1 MLSQTQKSHLLLAAA
16 YIKGL
21 PYHLEEWAENR
32 PLLEPIIESSI
43 RNFWPLFGRA
53 LDTLCSDPPEPNE
66 IDNLNEDVLHLIE
79 ESISK
84 YILLS
89 TLLLKAEK
97 LLHAEGPKRF
107 SNWSESFNSSDFLRF
122 WAVDECRCEILLHS
136 QNYWEGYSVNQWKER
151 RWETVRHSRGEISDY
166 RWKLLK
172 ARWDKEDTKLF
183 KGDPPPESQ
192 MPFMDFCIDVF
203 KKNRKD
209 LPEFA
214 RLTELSLNE
223 EFSKKPVIINGRSC
237 SYPGR
242 GASKKTSFP

>member
-1 MLSQTQKSHLLLAAA
+1 MLSQTRKSHLLLAAA

-21 PYHLEEWAENR
+21 PEHLEEWAENR
-32 PLLEPIIESSI
+32 HRLEPILESSI

-53 LDTLCSDPPEPNE
+53 LDVLCSEQPEPE
-66 IDNLNEDVLHLIE
+66 VIDNLNEGVLRLIE

-89 TLLLKAEK
+89 ILLLKAEK
-97 LLHAEGPKRF
+97 LLQAEGPQRF
-107 SNWSESFNSSDFLRF
+107 SNWSKSFKCSDFLRF
-122 WAVDECRCEILLHS
+122 WAADECRCEILLHS
-136 QNYWEGYSVNQWKER
+136 QNHWEGYSVNQWKER
-151 RWETVRHSRGEISDY
+151 RRETVRHSRGEIKDS
-166 RWKLLK
+166 RWELLK
-172 ARWDKEDTKLF
+172 TRWDKEDAKLF

-203 KKNRKD
+203 KRNRKD

-214 RLTELSLNE
+214 RLTELYLNE
-223 EFSKKPVIINGRSC
+223 EFLRKPVIINGRSC

-242 GASKKTSFP
+242 GSSKNKFSP

>member
-1 MLSQTQKSHLLLAAA
+1 MLTQTQKSQLKLAAA

-21 PYHLEEWAENR
+21 LEHLEEWVEKR
-32 PLLEPIIESSI
+32 DLLQPDKESSI

-53 LDTLCSDPPEPNE
+53 LDTLCSEESESKE
-66 IDNLNEDVLHLIE
+66 IDNLDEDVSHLIE
-79 ESISK
+79 ESIDK

-89 TLLLKAEK
+89 TLFLKAEK

-107 SNWSESFNSSDFLRF
+107 SNWSESFKCSDFLRF
-122 WAVDECRCEILLHS
+122 WAADECRCEILLHS
-136 QNYWEGYSVNQWKER
+136 QTHWEGYSVNQWKER
-151 RWETVRHSRGEISDY
+151 KRETVRHSRNKIKDS
-166 RWKLLK
+166 RWQLIK
-172 ARWDKEDTKLF
+172 ARWDKEDAKLF
-183 KGDPPPESQ
+183 KGDPPPEFQ

-223 EFSKKPVIINGRSC
+223 EFSRKPVIINGRSC

-242 GASKKTSFP
+242 GSSKKNSSP